1 MIIVCRKVLVH
12 RIKSKYPS
20 VKCYDINA
28 VVNTLFDEMA
38 DALQNHEKVIIRN
51 FGTFC
56 VTEVNERTYRTPDG
70 QIVHSPKTYRVKFVT
85 GVNLANSVKHE

>member
-1 MIIVCRKVLVH
+1 MNIVCRKDLVQ
-12 RIKSKYPS
+12 RIKSKNPT

-51 FGTFC
+51 ILC
-56 VTEVNERTYRTPDG
+56 NRG
-70 QIVHSPKTYRVKFVT
+70 QR
-85 GVNLANSVKHE
+85 ANISHT